1 MLQDSG
7 QWESDEHLQTPP
19 HPPPAGQRSGGEWRP
34 QFDLRDGLGLWVTT
48 VTQPL
53 V

>member
-7 QWESDEHLQTPP
+7 QRESDEHLQTPP
-19 HPPPAGQRSGGEWRP
+19 HPPPAGQRPGGGWRP

-48 VTQPL
+48 LTQPL